1 MSRSQRTGP
10 VQVEGP
16 ALSEPREGPPARGE
30 SKRPALSE
38 RRTDVSVRRESK
50 GVLYV
55 VATPIGHLEDI
66 TLRALRILK
75 TVALVAAE
83 DTRRTGNLLRHYD
96 IHTPVLSVHA
106 HNEHARVPKLIAR
119 LAAGDSIALVTDAGT
134 PGVSDPGADL
144 VAAVRKAGLRVEPIP
159 GASAV
164 VAALSAAGLKTDGF
178 VFLGFA
184 PIKSKARKLWLET
197 AAELSKSRA
206 VIFFEAPHR
215 LHRTL
220 DEMGILVKR
229 PIIAARE
236 LTKIHE
242 EFVAGTTDELKELF
256 DGPQGE
262 FTLIIPP
269 QDSSEEL
276 PAEATDLEILVL
288 FGQITEINTAGTKRD
303 AARSVAERLGLTTKQ
318 VYEALERIKL
328 G

>member
-1 MSRSQRTGP
+1 M
-10 VQVEGP
+10 QVEGP
-16 ALSEPREGPPARGE
+16 ALSEHRAGPPARRE
-30 SKRPALSE
+30 SKGPALSE

-106 HNEHARVPKLIAR
+106 HNEHARVPKLIAQ
-119 LAAGDSIALVTDAGT
+119 LAAGESIALVTDAGT
-134 PGVSDPGADL
+134 PGVSDPGAVL
-144 VAAVRKAGLRVEPIP
+144 VAAAREAGLRIEPIP

-164 VAALSAAGLKTDGF
+164 VAALSAAGLKTEGF

-184 PIKSKARKLWLET
+184 PIKAKARKHWFET
-197 AAELSKSRA
+197 AAELSKARA

-220 DEMGILVKR
+220 EDLAILVKR
-229 PIIAARE
+229 PIMAGRE

-242 EFVAGTTDELKELF
+242 ELLFGTPTELIGIFEA
-256 DGPQGE
+256 PQGE

-269 QDSSEEL
+269 PDSSEEL
-276 PAEATDLEILVL
+276 PIEATDEAILEL
-288 FGQITEINTAGTKRD
+288 FGQITENTRTGTKRE
-303 AARSVAERLGLTTKQ
+303 AARGVAERLGLTTKQ
-318 VYEALERIKL
+318 VYDALERTKL